1 MFKNT
6 YPLFERKKVLKKEM
20 LENLRD
26 YPRDVFHILYQDYS
40 DGILVGCGLKVQE
53 PYVCVEPG
61 ILYYNKEFYIMNS
74 PERLLYEPTGK
85 EQYIK
90 VRFLE
95 AAGGI
100 EKREAAARI
109 YIDDRPPDKKD
120 ELELAR
126 FKLQEG
132 ARLRD
137 QYTGFYDY
145 ATEFDTLIL
154 IHAPYAS
161 PVKSTVH
168 PQISKAYAASMMK
181 HPVKNFWDSAFCL
194 HCLQGGDAL
203 PHAMIQGYLN
213 VRLMQDKETY
223 RPEEIYQAFHK
234 LLAEAEGNGLS
245 ADRRVK
251 ANRDMLLL

>member
-6 YPLFERKKVLKKEM
+6 YPLFERKKILKKEM

-26 YPRDVFHILYQDYS
+26 YPRDFFRILYQDYS
-40 DGILVGCGLKVQE
+40 DGILSGCRLKVQE

-74 PERLLYEPTGK
+74 PYRLLYEPTGK

-95 AAGGI
+95 TAGGV
-100 EKREAAARI
+100 EKKEAVTQI
-109 YIDDRPPDKKD
+109 YIDDTAPDKKD

-137 QYTGFYDY
+137 QYTDFYDY

-161 PVKSTVH
+161 PIKCTIN
-168 PQISKAYAASMMK
+168 PRISKAYAVSMMK
-181 HPVKNFWDSAFCL
+181 YPAKNLWDSAFCL
-194 HCLQGGDAL
+194 NCLQEGDAL
-203 PHAMIQGYLN
+203 SHAMIRSYLN
-213 VRLMQDKETY
+213 VRLKQEKETY
-223 RPEEIYQAFHK
+223 RPAEIYESFQK
-234 LLAEAEGNGLS
+234 LLTEAEGNGWS
-245 ADRRVK
+245 ADHEEK
-251 ANRDMLLL
+251 TNRKMLLL